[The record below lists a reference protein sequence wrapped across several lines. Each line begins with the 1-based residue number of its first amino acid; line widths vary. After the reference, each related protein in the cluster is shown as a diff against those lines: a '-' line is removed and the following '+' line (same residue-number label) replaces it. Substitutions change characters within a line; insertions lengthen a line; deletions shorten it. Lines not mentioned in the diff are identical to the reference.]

1 MFFLDIKFLALP
13 LSQPQAL
20 FVSLP
25 LISYKCFPQKQKS
38 HVLVCSINF
47 EHFMPKDKGSIF
59 SFSNF
64 RKLVLTFRT
73 ISLWGQLLPPH
84 HHPWEILKGSRCQN
98 KLLFRE
104 RYCAFWKN
112 IEDIEGK
119 GSVAQIY
126 FSIEKHFEQT
136 KYWAIIPLSSVRA
149 LYRNIRD
156 IFQIFVQ
163 QKFKIFHLAPL
174 TKRLLRLPILLT

>member
-1 MFFLDIKFLALP
+1 MNILFLK
-13 LSQPQAL
+13 
-20 FVSLP
+20 
-25 LISYKCFPQKQKS
+25 K
-38 HVLVCSINF
+38 
-47 EHFMPKDKGSIF
+47 KGSIS
-59 SFSNF
+59 SFPNF

-136 KYWAIIPLSSVRA
+136 KYWASKCFRDVLIAKYCYIFTIWWIMSSEA
-149 LYRNIRD
+149 ISPH
-156 IFQIFVQ
+156 IF
-163 QKFKIFHLAPL
+163 L
-174 TKRLLRLPILLT
+174 TWQWWWPAQVSWLRSHAIA